1 MKDKVRMVRSI
12 LVAAAVAV
20 FIIINPTHV
29 QGETT
34 FTDLSAEHEFGEW
47 ISFNAQID
55 SSQVVESVDLTFK
68 PQSNGRSIVVPS
80 QVEGENRVTTRYE
93 IKSSDH
99 LPPFSTI
106 EFWFTAQLE
115 GGSQVES
122 ETASF
127 FYEDNR
133 YDWKSLTGNGPYNI
147 FWANGSRSLG
157 QTAADAIEENFEA
170 YDQYLSLPKPDSL
183 RVYIYPTASAL
194 QSALGFTSAR
204 WIAGHADPAANNIL
218 VSVQSGFD
226 EELEIKRQVPHELIH
241 IRLYLYMQES
251 YLNLPVWYSEGL
263 ASLGERFASTEYW
276 PILQA
281 GWEND
286 QLIPMQELCKSF
298 PSDTGDAALAY
309 AQADSFIH
317 YLYDTY
323 GRIGLQDLLNA
334 YKDGHTCE
342 NGAIIAFDLELTT
355 LEENWKQATFRR
367 SFFSQGTN
375 PVFGWV
381 LLSILLLITPVT
393 YVTIMM
399 IRSNR
404 RGQNG

>member
-1 MKDKVRMVRSI
+1 MKDKTRKVRSI
-12 LVAAAVAV
+12 LAAASVAV
-20 FIIINPTHV
+20 FVLFKATFV
-29 QGETT
+29 QGETI
-34 FTDLSAEHEFGEW
+34 FTDLTAEHEFSEW
-47 ISFNAQID
+47 ISFNARID
-55 SSQVVESVDLTFK
+55 SSQDVESVALTFK
-68 PQSNGRSIVVPS
+68 PQADGRSIVVQS
-80 QVEGENRVTTRYE
+80 QIEGDSRITTRYE
-93 IKSSDH
+93 IKSNDY

-106 EFWFTAQLE
+106 DFWFTAQLE
-115 GGSQVES
+115 DGSQVES
-122 ETASF
+122 ETSSF
-127 FYEDNR
+127 FYVDNR
-133 YDWKSLTGNGPYNI
+133 YDWNSLTENGPYKI

-157 QTAADAIEENFEA
+157 QAAADSIEENFDT
-170 YDQYLSLPKPDSL
+170 YDQYINLPKPDSL

-263 ASLGERFASTEYW
+263 ASLGERFTSTEYW
-276 PILQA
+276 SILQA

-342 NGAIIAFDLELTT
+342 NGASIAFDLELTA
-355 LEENWKQATFRR
+355 LEQNWKQATFRR
-367 SFFSQGTN
+367 TFFSQGTN
-375 PVFGWV
+375 PVFAWV

-393 YVTIMM
+393 YVTIML

-404 RGQNG
+404 RSQNG